1 MEFIAL
7 TFNKTPTIRF
17 AHLYEAGQS
26 GWEIF
31 ECGTLTEISAIE
43 KGSLV
48 MNDMV
53 SGKQTIY
60 REGNVYTTIHKSYT
74 VETIGDFHRH
84 VTIAMTPDK
93 ISGILSAKDV
103 LDMSAD
109 INNDKNLIAI
119 IPVLF
124 NDADAAAIAL
134 KIKKAVD
141 IFHSSDVFRNVK
153 STAMLLDILATA
165 TTRSVE
171 AAQKEVSGIRRY
183 NHTLYCQQAMRYIAM
198 HIKEPI
204 NVEEIAESMNVSYG
218 HLSRLFKKQTNF
230 TLVDYINKEKVRKM
244 EELLWT
250 KKMSVS
256 EVAQGVGISDEKYAS
271 RLFRRYTGLTI
282 SSYVKLYRK

>member
-1 MEFIAL
+1 MEFFAI
-7 TFNKTPTIRF
+7 TFKNTPTVRF
-17 AHLYEAGQS
+17 AHLYES
-26 GWEIF
+26 GRSDWEIF
-31 ECGTLTEISAIE
+31 ECGTLMEITAIE
-43 KGSLV
+43 KGSL
-48 MNDMV
+48 MMKASDSDEKNIF
-53 SGKQTIY
+53 K
-60 REGNVYTTIHKSYT
+60 EGNVFTTLHKNYI

-93 ISGILSAKDV
+93 ISGILTAKDV
-103 LDMSAD
+103 LEMSAD
-109 INNDKNLIAI
+109 INNDKNMIAI
-119 IPVLF
+119 IPFLF
-124 NDADAAAIAL
+124 SDADSATIAL
-134 KIKKAVD
+134 KIRKTVD
-141 IFHSSDVFRNVK
+141 IFHSSDVFRNIK
-153 STAMLLDILATA
+153 STAMLLDILSLA

-171 AAQKEVSGIRRY
+171 IAQKEISGIRRY
-183 NHTLYCQQAMRYIAM
+183 NHTLYCQQAMRYIAA
-198 HIKEPI
+198 HIREPI

>member
-1 MEFIAL
+1 MEFLAL
-7 TFNKTPTIRF
+7 TFDSTPSIRF
-17 AHLYEAGQS
+17 AHVYEVGQA

-31 ECGTLTEISAIE
+31 EHGTLTEISAIE
-43 KGSLV
+43 KGAL
-48 MNDMV
+48 MMKDTV
-53 SGKQTIY
+53 SGKQSIY
-60 REGNVYTTIHKSYT
+60 REGNVYTTLHKNYT

-84 VTIAMTPDK
+84 VTIAMTPSK
-93 ISGILSAKDV
+93 VSEALTAKDV

-109 INNDKNLIAI
+109 INNDKMLVAI
-119 IPVLF
+119 VPVLF
-124 NDADAAAIAL
+124 SDADSAAIAL

-153 STAMLLDILATA
+153 ATSMLLDILALA

-183 NHTLYCQQAMRYIAM
+183 NHTLYCQQAMRYIAA
-198 HIKEPI
+198 HIREPI
-204 NVEEIAESMNVSYG
+204 NVEDVAESMNISYG
-218 HLSRLFKKQTNF
+218 HLSRLFKKQTGF

-256 EVAQGVGISDEKYAS
+256 EVSQGVGISDEKYAS

>member
-1 MEFIAL
+1 MKFLAF
-7 TFNKTPTIRF
+7 TFDSTPSIRF

-31 ECGTLTEISAIE
+31 ECGTLTEITAIE
-43 KGSLV
+43 KGSLIIK
-48 MNDMV
+48 DTV
-53 SGKQTIY
+53 SGNQSTY
-60 REGNVYTTIHKSYT
+60 CEGNVYTTVHKSYI

-84 VTIAMTPDK
+84 VTIALTPSK
-93 ISGILSAKDV
+93 VSEPLSAKDV

-109 INNDKNLIAI
+109 INNDKALIAI
-119 IPVLF
+119 VPMLF
-124 NDADAAAIAL
+124 SDADSAAIAL
-134 KIKKAVD
+134 KIKKTVD
-141 IFHSSDVFRNVK
+141 IFHSSDVFRNIK
-153 STAMLLDILATA
+153 ATSMLLDILSLA
-165 TTRSVE
+165 TTRSIE

-183 NHTLYCQQAMRYIAM
+183 NHTLYCQQAMRYIAA

-204 NVEEIAESMNVSYG
+204 NVDAIAESMNVSYG
-218 HLSRLFKKQTNF
+218 HLSRLFKKQTGF

-250 KKMSVS
+250 KKMSVA
-256 EVAQGVGISDEKYAS
+256 EVSQGVGISDEKYAS